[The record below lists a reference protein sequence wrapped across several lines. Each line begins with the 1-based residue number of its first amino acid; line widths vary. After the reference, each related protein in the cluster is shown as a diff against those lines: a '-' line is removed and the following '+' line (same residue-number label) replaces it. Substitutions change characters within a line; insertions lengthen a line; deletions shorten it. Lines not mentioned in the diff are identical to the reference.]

1 MTEQP
6 TSASTV
12 EGSDGR
18 ADDDD
23 SLFELGPHRTV
34 EQIVVAK
41 LREAIITGSLKPGDR
56 LAYRDLAQRLGVS
69 VTPVRIALR
78 ELANE
83 GLVEMRAHTGARV
96 SPLSTDELEEI
107 FATRIGIE
115 GWLARH
121 GAERLT
127 DEDVAAMTEALEG
140 LRRAER
146 GNDLSGYLN
155 HSWAMRAACYAAAG
169 KPRLF
174 DRFRILYE
182 HSSRYVFLMIADA
195 ARLKRSRME
204 MEVFYTACV
213 ARDGEASEQA
223 IRAALQTTLLY
234 LSEAFDTIA
243 ADAAE

>member
-1 MTEQP
+1 M
-6 TSASTV
+6 
-12 EGSDGR
+12 
-18 ADDDD
+18 
-23 SLFELGPHRTV
+23 
-34 EQIVVAK
+34 VAK

-155 HSWAMRAACYAAAG
+155 HSWAMRAACYARRPEAEALR
-169 KPRLF
+169 PLPDPLRALEPVRLPD
-174 DRFRILYE
+174 DRRRGEAEALAE
-182 HSSRYVFLMIADA
+182 
-195 ARLKRSRME
+195 E
-204 MEVFYTACV
+204 MEVFCTACL

-223 IRAALQTTLLY
+223 IRTALQTTLLY
-234 LSEAFDTIA
+234 LSDAFDTIA
-243 ADAAE
+243 AGAAE